1 MSHLFKKRSKSKER
15 AESEVSELEETAIM
29 APTIKYKEVKEMPQE
44 FIQELTDNAEEL
56 PEELYGEIITKTD
69 GSPIYYFGSTKFQNS
84 ARAIWKKDGKI
95 YSLDPKR
102 VIIPDDYNTYHIYE
116 DPDKRH
122 TSLEKGATN
131 VSPDPKTI
139 DPDPTKKNEGNTDSK
154 MSFQINDISE
164 SMNKITQLLEMTL
177 KANSMKSSENQPQLT
192 AIKPDLEYIKPTIR
206 NGSLEER
213 FSKFLIDSS
222 KLVNYLTPLDH
233 EQGPSYSLWLQNL
246 QTEMKQMAMPT
257 EFLVQ
262 VAIRKLPEK
271 IRGDIIAKKVGTMEE
286 LQSALFDIY
295 CGTQNALSLKTQFIR
310 TNKMAPHDR
319 DYNDLRNKIM
329 RTQVPQIIS
338 VERTGYSDPPFIKD
352 RLIEE
357 RSNSLATEL
366 FLNGI
371 QEDAKRSVLNK
382 GSASNCDEL
391 VKRANDF
398 ASSIQSDTQATR
410 IGTISNGYGNQE
422 KCKIHPISNHS
433 QMDCRAKCQKHPMS
447 NHKGIDC
454 KQPNTTQQQ
463 RTCHPQRAGTHAE
476 PLWCIFCNTVEP
488 KLENH
493 RCFHCWKHSTKEKPL
508 NKGECECPPYRYK

>member
-1 MSHLFKKRSKSKER
+1 MSHIFKKRSKSKDR
-15 AESEVSELEETAIM
+15 AESEVSGLEATAIM
-29 APTIKYKEVKEMPQE
+29 APTITYKEVKEMPEE
-44 FIQELTDNAEEL
+44 FVQELTDNAEEL

-102 VIIPDDYNTYHIYE
+102 VIIPDDYHIYE
-116 DPDKRH
+116 EPDKKQK
-122 TSLEKGATN
+122 SLEKGPSN
-131 VSPDPKTI
+131 VSPDQKTI
-139 DPDPTKKNEGNTDSK
+139 DPEPTKKNEGMDSK

-164 SMNKITQLLEMTL
+164 SMAKITQLLEMTI
-177 KANSMKSSENQPQLT
+177 KNNSMKSSENQQQM
-192 AIKPDLEYIKPTIR
+192 KPEYIKPVIR
-206 NGSLEER
+206 NGSSEER

-222 KLVNYLTPLDH
+222 KLVNHLTPLDH

-246 QTEMKQMAMPT
+246 QTEMQQLAMPT

-271 IRGDIIAKKVGTMEE
+271 IRGDITSKKVSTMDE
-286 LQSALFDIY
+286 LQNALFNIY
-295 CGTQNALSLKTQFIR
+295 CGTKNALSLKDQFIR
-310 TNKMAPHDR
+310 ENKMAPHNR
-319 DYNDLRNKIM
+319 DYNTLRNKIM
-329 RTQVPQIIS
+329 RTQVPQIVS
-338 VERTGYSDPPFIKD
+338 VERTGYSDPTPIRD

-398 ASSIQSDTQATR
+398 ASSIQSEQTTR
-410 IGTISNGYGNQE
+410 IGTISNGYGQG
-422 KCKIHPISNHS
+422 KCKIHPLANHL
-433 QMDCRAKCQKHPMS
+433 QMDCKAKCQKHPWS
-447 NHKGIDC
+447 THKNSDC
-454 KQPNTTQQQ
+454 SQGGSSTQQQ
-463 RTCHPQRAGTHAE
+463 RSCHPQRAGIHSE
-476 PLWCIFCNTVEP
+476 PLWCLFCNTIEP
-488 KLENH
+488 KPENH
-493 RCFHCWKHSTKEKPL
+493 RCFHCWRHSTKENPL
-508 NKGECECPPYRYK
+508 NKGECECPPYRSK